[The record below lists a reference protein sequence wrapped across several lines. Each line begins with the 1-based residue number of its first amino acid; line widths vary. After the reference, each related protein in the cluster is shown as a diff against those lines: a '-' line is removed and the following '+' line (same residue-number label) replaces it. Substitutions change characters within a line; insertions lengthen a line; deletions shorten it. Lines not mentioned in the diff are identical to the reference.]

1 MLPLF
6 AAAVLEKALDQCL
19 RLDAESLRKV
29 TMLEGKVIAVVI
41 SGLEIQFYL
50 VPTAN
55 GLRVQSVFE
64 GVPDVTLRGGP
75 VSLLRLSTSKHPSS
89 LFGDGVSIE
98 GDVDLGRRVQSILDG
113 LDLDWEEQLSKLTG
127 DVIAHQV
134 GNLFRGAQ
142 RWHKQAVDTVE
153 RDVAEYFQHE
163 SRDLVAPLEMKEFLE
178 QVDALRLDSDRLE
191 QRVKR
196 LREFVAQHS
205 GKMGV

>member
-1 MLPLF
+1 MLPLL
-6 AAAVLEKALDQCL
+6 ATTALEKALNQCL
-19 RLDAESLRKV
+19 RLDAESLHKV
-29 TMLEGKVIAVVI
+29 TALEGKVIAVVI
-41 SGLEIQFYL
+41 SGFEVQFYL
-50 VPTAN
+50 VPTTS
-55 GLRVQSVFE
+55 GLRVQSVFD

-113 LDLDWEEQLSKLTG
+113 LDMDWEEQLSRLTG

-142 RWHKQAVDTVE
+142 RWQRQAVETIE
-153 RDVAEYFQHE
+153 RDIAEYFQHE
-163 SRDLVAPLEMKEFLE
+163 SRDLVTPLEMNEFLE
-178 QVDALRLDSDRLE
+178 QIDALRLDGDRLE

-196 LREFVAQHS
+196 LCEVVAQNS
-205 GKMGV
+205 GKTGA